1 MSEMYCIACH
11 GRGLDN
17 TDHTCRRCKGSGYEP
32 EDLEP
37 GYGMAGCMALH
48 RYFPTWPQ
56 PGRPLA
62 RSGAAG
68 STPAL
73 GTPVDHAG

>member
-1 MSEMYCIACH
+1 MCEMYCIACH

-17 TDHTCRRCKGSGYEP
+17 QDHTCRRCKGSGYEP

-48 RYFPTWPQ
+48 RYFPTWPS
-56 PGRPLA
+56 PGRPHVQ
-62 RSGAAG
+62 SGAEG
-68 STPAL
+68 STPSL
-73 GTPVDHAG
+73 DTPVHAG